1 LTHKQFQAAVEELAH
16 RMGWLCYHVW
26 NSRHSPAG
34 FPDEVMVRPPR
45 LVFAE
50 LKIPPDKPTVAQDVW
65 LNTLAQ
71 LPGSEVFVWEPDEF
85 EEIIEVLKR

>member
-1 LTHKQFQAAVEELAH
+1 
-16 RMGWLCYHVW
+16 MGWLCYHVW